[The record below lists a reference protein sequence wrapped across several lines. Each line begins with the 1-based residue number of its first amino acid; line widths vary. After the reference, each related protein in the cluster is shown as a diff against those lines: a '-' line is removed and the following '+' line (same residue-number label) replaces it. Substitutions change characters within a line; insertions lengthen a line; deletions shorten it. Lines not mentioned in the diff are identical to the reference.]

1 MLFRIRSKLLL
12 YFIVLVVLLTSVGFF
27 FYKSSENLVNEYDDS
42 FERFLLLNDI
52 SQRTTLITE
61 NLQGYLLDK
70 ESSYLKVYNLEK
82 SKLRN
87 DQWLF
92 NKEMKSNDMT
102 VINYQNMINSFLEEC
117 DATIEAFHK
126 DNIND
131 YSTHFNEVL
140 KIAGFLQESTLALL
154 NNKLTDYQNFYD
166 QMERQNHYYKLLSLS
181 LFSSAFFLSTLIA
194 LWVSGGITKPITLLS
209 EAAKQISRGNLS
221 GEDIQIT
228 TKDELKLLTN
238 TFNQMRS
245 NLRQLVKEIK
255 EKSELDKLLKELE
268 LRSLQNQI
276 NPHFLFNTLNTVS
289 KMAYLEEA
297 EHTSRLIESVAALLR
312 YNLGGD
318 LNKAATLRDE
328 VAIVKEYF
336 FIQQTRF
343 GDRIQFIT
351 EIEEDCLDIEI
362 PSLTLQ
368 PLIENAFIHGVES
381 YEENAE
387 IRLHIYKSNDRINV
401 EIVDNGDGM
410 DVVTQNRLLNYVS
423 AVEMETA
430 YKPDKSKGHSTGIGV
445 KNVIRRLQLFYNQND
460 IIEIHSELGKGT
472 RFKLTIPDVP
482 KGGRELVEN
491 SNCG

>member
-12 YFIVLVVLLTSVGFF
+12 YFIVLVVLLSSVGVL
-27 FYKSSENLVNEYDDS
+27 FYQSSENLINEYDDS
-42 FERFLLLNDI
+42 FERFLMLNDI
-52 SQRTTLITE
+52 SQRTTVITE
-61 NLQGYLLDK
+61 NLKGYLLDK
-70 ESSYLKVYNLEK
+70 ESTYLKDYNLEK
-82 SKLRN
+82 SKLLN

-92 NKEMKSNDMT
+92 NKEMKSNDMA

-131 YSTHFNEVL
+131 YSNHLNEAI

-166 QMERQNHYYKLLSLS
+166 QMERQNHYYKLLSFS

-194 LWVSGGITKPITLLS
+194 LWISGGITKPITLLS
-209 EAAKQISRGNLS
+209 EAARQISKGNLS
-221 GEDIQIT
+221 GEDIKIT
-228 TKDELKLLTN
+228 TKDELKPLTE

-255 EKSELDKLLKELE
+255 QKSELDKLLKEME

-289 KMAYLEEA
+289 KMAYLEDA
-297 EHTSRLIESVAALLR
+297 EHTSKLIESVAVLLR

-328 VAIVKEYF
+328 VSIVKEYF

-401 EIVDNGDGM
+401 AIVDNGDGM
-410 DVVTQNRLLNYVS
+410 DEITQNRLLNYVS
-423 AVEMETA
+423 GIEMEEV
-430 YKPDKSKGHSTGIGV
+430 YEHNKSKGHSTGIGV
-445 KNVIRRLQLFYNQND
+445 KNVIRRLQLFYNQKD

-472 RFKLTIPDVP
+472 KFTLTIPNVA
-482 KGGRELVEN
+482 KGGEEFVES